1 MDEKNRLMGI
11 VFGLREAAFLI
22 DDRVPKRWK
31 GNALK
36 AVKDAARII
45 EDMADKEKGEENG

>member
-1 MDEKNRLMGI
+1 MDENKLMGI

-22 DDRVPKRWK
+22 EDRVPKRWK

-45 EDMADKEKGEENG
+45 EDMVDGQKERGQDK

>member
-22 DDRVPKRWK
+22 DDRIPKRWK

-45 EDMADKEKGEENG
+45 EDMADAVKDDGKK

>member
-36 AVKDAARII
+36 AVKDAARLI
-45 EDMADKEKGEENG
+45 EQMADEQKGEENG